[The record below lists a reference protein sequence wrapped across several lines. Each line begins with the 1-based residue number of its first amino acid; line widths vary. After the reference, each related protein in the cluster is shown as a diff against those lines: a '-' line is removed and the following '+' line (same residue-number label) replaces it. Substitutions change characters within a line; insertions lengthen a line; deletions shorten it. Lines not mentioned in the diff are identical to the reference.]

1 MRAYFSHSIIADK
14 HENFGF
20 NLWIDTCIN
29 LLKYIKEDGVN
40 ISDEQIERMNVR
52 NVDDIITSYKID
64 EYKTAPISDNED
76 PTLNDKRCIIRSVCT
91 R

>member
-29 LLKYIKEDGVN
+29 LLKYIKEREF
-40 ISDEQIERMNVR
+40 DE
-52 NVDDIITSYKID
+52 
-64 EYKTAPISDNED
+64 
-76 PTLNDKRCIIRSVCT
+76 L
-91 R
+91 

>member
-40 ISDEQIERMNVR
+40 ISDEQPGEGLETGSGMLQ
-52 NVDDIITSYKID
+52 TQ
-64 EYKTAPISDNED
+64 
-76 PTLNDKRCIIRSVCT
+76 L
-91 R
+91 

>member
-52 NVDDIITSYKID
+52 NVDDII
-64 EYKTAPISDNED
+64 PN
-76 PTLNDKRCIIRSVCT
+76 RSLEFLCVVRQREILYFVPNGEERLPCF
-91 R
+91 